1 MRIAEADELGVFLQD
16 IGEDIGASPAETMNM
31 TISTP
36 DYFAASVHQSITQ
49 ERMLNL
55 GANVLYSVIFCVK
68 NMQVP
73 NFDENIKEKINK
85 HLENFRTSAIKKR
98 KYDLAMHNYGLM
110 VSVGDTFVV
119 SLARRVDIINYGSR
133 LKEEYNVQ
141 DGNEGTAIAKTFN
154 ELIGSVIASTKETTP
169 RYVA

>member
-1 MRIAEADELGVFLQD
+1 
-16 IGEDIGASPAETMNM
+16 
-31 TISTP
+31 
-36 DYFAASVHQSITQ
+36 
-49 ERMLNL
+49 
-55 GANVLYSVIFCVK
+55 
-68 NMQVP
+68 MQVP
-73 NFDENIKEKINK
+73 NFDENIKEKVNK
-85 HLENFRTSAIKKR
+85 HLENFRTSVIKKR

-133 LKEEYNVQ
+133 LKKEYNVQ

-154 ELIGSVIASTKETTP
+154 ELIGSAIASTKETTP